1 MNPVARRLEEV
12 RAALAEAC
20 RRAGR
25 DPGEVRL
32 VAVSKTVDLERIR
45 AAIDAGQDLF
55 GENYLQEAR
64 DKIAVL
70 GAQVSWHLVGS
81 LQSNKAR
88 GAVELFDLI
97 HAVDRGKL
105 ARALDMKM
113 GYLLVQGEAKPYAV
127 VRKRDR
133 KAISRY
139 GSQKTARYGYAYESL
154 APEKQDRNM
163 EPFIVTLEPRTE
175 VEPPSTHD
183 GEEFIYVLEGA
194 IEVQMAEKRER
205 LEPEDSIYYDST
217 QPHLVRCAGDRPAR
231 ILAVLYTQG
240 KK

>member
-1 MNPVARRLEEV
+1 MSDPKKGYSDLLEDMKDFPSSAEADFLEGVTRSSGMTEEV
-12 RAALAEAC
+12 DLAQSVGLRVKAIREQKGLSYSDLAQRTGFSEALVQEIESGAALPPL
-20 RRAGR
+20 G
-25 DPGEVRL
+25 DL
-32 VAVSKTVDLERIR
+32 V
-45 AAIDAGQDLF
+45 
-55 GENYLQEAR
+55 
-64 DKIAVL
+64 
-70 GAQVSWHLVGS
+70 
-81 LQSNKAR
+81 
-88 GAVELFDLI
+88 
-97 HAVDRGKL
+97 KL

-113 GYLLVQGEAKPYAV
+113 GYLLVQGKSKPYAV
-127 VRKRDR
+127 VRKQDR

-154 APEKQDRNM
+154 APEKRERNM

-175 VEPPSTHD
+175 EEAPSNHD

-194 IEVQMAEKRER
+194 IEVQMGEKRER

-217 QPHLVRCAGDRPAR
+217 QPHLVRCAGDQPAR

>member
-1 MNPVARRLEEV
+1 MSDPHKGYSDLLEDMEHSSSSAEEDFLEGVTRSSGITEEV
-12 RAALAEAC
+12 PMAQSVGLRVRAIREQKGLSFADLAQRTGFSEDLVREIESGEALPPL
-20 RRAGR
+20 G
-25 DPGEVRL
+25 DL
-32 VAVSKTVDLERIR
+32 V
-45 AAIDAGQDLF
+45 
-55 GENYLQEAR
+55 
-64 DKIAVL
+64 
-70 GAQVSWHLVGS
+70 
-81 LQSNKAR
+81 
-88 GAVELFDLI
+88 
-97 HAVDRGKL
+97 KL

-127 VRKRDR
+127 VRKKDR

-154 APEKQDRNM
+154 APEMRDRNM

-175 VEPPSTHD
+175 EEAPSTHD

>member
-1 MNPVARRLEEV
+1 MSDSQKGYSDLMEDMENFSSSAEEDFLEGVTRASGITEEV
-12 RAALAEAC
+12 PMAQSVGLRVRAIREQKGLSFADLAQRTGFSEDLVREIESGEALPPL
-20 RRAGR
+20 G
-25 DPGEVRL
+25 DL
-32 VAVSKTVDLERIR
+32 V
-45 AAIDAGQDLF
+45 
-55 GENYLQEAR
+55 
-64 DKIAVL
+64 
-70 GAQVSWHLVGS
+70 
-81 LQSNKAR
+81 
-88 GAVELFDLI
+88 
-97 HAVDRGKL
+97 KL

-113 GYLLVQGEAKPYAV
+113 GYLLVQGEARAYAV
-127 VRKRDR
+127 VRKKDR

-154 APEKQDRNM
+154 APEKRDRNM

-175 VEPPSTHD
+175 EEAPSTHD

>member
-1 MNPVARRLEEV
+1 MSDSQKGYSDLMEDMEHFSSSAEEDFLEGVTRASGITEDVPMAQTVGLRVKAIREQKGLSYSDLAQRTGFSEALV
-12 RAALAEAC
+12 REIESGEALPPL
-20 RRAGR
+20 G
-25 DPGEVRL
+25 DL
-32 VAVSKTVDLERIR
+32 V
-45 AAIDAGQDLF
+45 
-55 GENYLQEAR
+55 
-64 DKIAVL
+64 
-70 GAQVSWHLVGS
+70 
-81 LQSNKAR
+81 
-88 GAVELFDLI
+88 
-97 HAVDRGKL
+97 KL